1 MKKDLLKTISHYGV
15 NAQQRQLAEE
25 VFELQ
30 EAITTHELK
39 MSNYFD
45 YWLPIFKRMYFKFK
59 LLGDIKAII
68 ELEDEV
74 WKNWNLSKDDK
85 KKIRKQIRGEVIE

>member
-1 MKKDLLKTISHYGV
+1 MQINSMMK
-15 NAQQRQLAEE
+15 N
-25 VFELQ
+25 
-30 EAITTHELK
+30 
-39 MSNYFD
+39 NYFD

-59 LLGDIKAII
+59 LLGNIKAII

-85 KKIRKQIRGEVIE
+85 KKILKQIRGEQGVKD